1 VRTPSTL
8 QLTLLGSAAVG
19 LSTMAATLLTAAD
32 AVPAPSAL
40 LDPAYV
46 ARQLCGAMHRKTEF
60 F

>member
-1 VRTPSTL
+1 MRAPSTL

-19 LSTMAATLLTAAD
+19 LSTIVATLLTAAD

-46 ARQLCGAMHRKTEF
+46 AKQMCGVGSAQSRIL
-60 F
+60 